1 MCGPGVT
8 RSHPPHDTL
17 PEDTFTLAEG
27 GYVIVALPE
36 ALSKTEYE
44 ELRDWLELMQR
55 KAERKVVEQLPPPGG
70 ASSSSEA
77 ADPEGSS
84 GDDADSLSWE

>member
-1 MCGPGVT
+1 M
-8 RSHPPHDTL
+8 
-17 PEDTFTLAEG
+17 AEG

-55 KAERKVVEQLPPPGG
+55 KAERKVAEQLPPPGG